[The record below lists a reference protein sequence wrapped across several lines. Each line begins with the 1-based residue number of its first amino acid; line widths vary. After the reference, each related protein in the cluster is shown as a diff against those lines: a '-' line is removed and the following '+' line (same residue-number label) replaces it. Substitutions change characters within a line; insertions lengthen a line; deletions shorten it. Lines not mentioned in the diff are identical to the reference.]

1 MTHVHTYIC
10 RERER
15 ESDNVTH
22 LHMTELVELARL
34 GWRAVGRVVTSAGG
48 ALVVHLLVV
57 VVVMV
62 LVLQIRLEKDI
73 APESSTCNGR
83 G

>member
-1 MTHVHTYIC
+1 M
-10 RERER
+10 
-15 ESDNVTH
+15 TH

-57 VVVMV
+57 VVMV